1 MAYEIV
7 QLNEIAED
15 GEVLDR
21 MPSWYCEGHVDR
33 IEFIRTLV
41 DHCVDYGDTIPSID
55 PDSVKHQFLYKVG
68 GHDGS
73 WTADFRDDIPAG
85 SRRKSWEPV
94 TTFEVARRFGGVAC
108 AAMGCTQPVAARV
121 PVRAVLDAKDGGQL
135 ALYFSVCIAHRA
147 LIPDPQYRVCL
158 VPVGATVVMPAS
170 EDRP

>member
-73 WTADFRDDIPAG
+73 WTADFRDKIPAG
-85 SRRKSWEPV
+85 SRKGSWEPV

-158 VPVGATVVMPAS
+158 VPVGAIVVMPAS
-170 EDRP
+170 EDR